1 MNNRTRIALA
11 SLFFLTPAVINAEG
25 EWTLKDCIDYALKNN
40 IQIQKSIVNEQ
51 KGEVQLKQ
59 NKAQLLPSLSFST
72 SQSVGYRPFQETIA
86 MVHDGQVTSTSKEVT
101 YQGNYGLNASWTV
114 WNGNVN
120 RMNIKNQKLQ
130 NQIAATTTEQNAL
143 ALQEQIANL
152 FVSILYTTEAG
163 KVAEKLAETAK
174 AQWERGMQ
182 MQENGQLAKAD
193 VTALEAQYNSA
204 KYDIVNSQT
213 QVANYKRQLK
223 ALLELDM
230 STPFNVAGEEPG
242 SDKVMAPIPSASH
255 VYEQALNSRPEI
267 KNALL
272 SIEMAELQEKMAK
285 AGYQP
290 TISLNA
296 GIGDSHY
303 SASKDDVGGQMKT
316 NLNGSAGLTL
326 SMPIYDQRR
335 TKSSIEQAKLQKTT
349 SQLDLMDEKNKLS
362 STIEEYWLNAV
373 SNQQRYVAAQSTLE
387 SQQQN
392 YEQLDEQFKEGLKN
406 IVEVLQ
412 GRDNLLNAEQALL
425 QSKYNTILYIQL
437 LKFYSGEEIT
447 M

>member
-1 MNNRTRIALA
+1 MNNRMKVALA
-11 SLFFLTPAVINAEG
+11 SLFFLTPAVMNAEG

-40 IQIQKSIVNEQ
+40 IQIQKSVVNEQ

-86 MVHDGQVTSTSKEVT
+86 MVHDGQVTSTSKVTT

-114 WNGNVN
+114 WNGNAN
-120 RMNIKNQKLQ
+120 RMNIKSQKLQ

-143 ALQEQIANL
+143 AIQEQITNL

-174 AQWERGMQ
+174 TQWERGIQ

-223 ALLELDM
+223 ALLELDLN
-230 STPFNVAGEEPG
+230 TPFNVAGEEPG
-242 SDKVMAPIPSASH
+242 SDKVMAPIPSANQ
-255 VYEQALNSRPEI
+255 VYEQALNNRPEI
-267 KNALL
+267 KSALL
-272 SIEMAELQEKMAK
+272 SIEAAELQEKIAK

-303 SASKDDVGGQMKT
+303 SGSKDNVGVQMKT
-316 NLNGSAGLTL
+316 NLNTSAGLTF

>member
-1 MNNRTRIALA
+1 MNNRIKVALA
-11 SLFFLTPAVINAEG
+11 SLFFLTPAVMNAEG

-40 IQIQKSIVNEQ
+40 IQIQKSVVNEQ

-86 MVHDGQVTSTSKEVT
+86 MVHDGQVTSTSKVTT

-114 WNGNVN
+114 WNGNAN
-120 RMNIKNQKLQ
+120 RMNIKSQKLQ

-143 ALQEQIANL
+143 AIQEQITNL

-174 AQWERGMQ
+174 TQWERGIQ

-223 ALLELDM
+223 ALLELDLN
-230 STPFNVAGEEPG
+230 TPFNVAGEEPG
-242 SDKVMAPIPSASH
+242 SDKVMAPIPSANH
-255 VYEQALNSRPEI
+255 VYEQALNNRPEI
-267 KNALL
+267 KSALL
-272 SIEMAELQEKMAK
+272 SIEAAELQEKIAK

-303 SASKDDVGGQMKT
+303 SGSKDNVGVQMKT
-316 NLNGSAGLTL
+316 NLNTSAGLTF